1 MLLRVIRDVFTE
13 NYTGGKLYINNVYQC
28 FTLEDVDRKLESGGV
43 KIYGKTAIPRG
54 KYTVLIGYSNR
65 FKKQMIRVVGVS
77 GYSGVLIHSG
87 NTENDTDGCI
97 LVGNGRGTDKMPILD
112 SRAAINKL
120 FEIVEEALDRGE
132 NVEIIVE

>member
-1 MLLRVIRDVFTE
+1 
-13 NYTGGKLYINNVYQC
+13 
-28 FTLEDVDRKLESGGV
+28 
-43 KIYGKTAIPRG
+43 
-54 KYTVLIGYSNR
+54 
-65 FKKQMIRVVGVS
+65 MIRVVGVS